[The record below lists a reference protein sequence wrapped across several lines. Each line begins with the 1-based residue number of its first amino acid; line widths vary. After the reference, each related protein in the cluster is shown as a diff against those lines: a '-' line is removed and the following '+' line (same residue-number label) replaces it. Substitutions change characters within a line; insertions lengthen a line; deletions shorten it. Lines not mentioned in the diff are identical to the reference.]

1 MKAFDIV
8 VNPVGSKFAKA
19 LQQAL
24 QAKVKTIIY
33 RRLTPKQVPAR
44 RTIISRKGN
53 ILRRGTEAYTREHFQ
68 VTINPLNKVDQFNAF
83 SANNIACPK
92 YTTRADSV
100 GELGK
105 RVFARTLINSTNGR
119 GIVEFEPG
127 TRDTPQ
133 APLYTEYIPK
143 KAEYRFHVIGERIID
158 VQEKRK
164 KREFDA
170 DDRNTRVR
178 NVNNGYVYCRD
189 GVNPPDGAA
198 DLAINAVKAVGY
210 QYGAVDLIY
219 NEKRNQCYVLEVNS
233 RPGLMGTTL
242 DRYAD
247 ALIDMYNLERK

>member
-1 MKAFDIV
+1 MKSFDIV

-24 QAKVKTIIY
+24 QAKVKTTIY
-33 RRLTPKQVPAR
+33 RRLTPKQVPAK

-53 ILRRGTEAYTREHFQ
+53 ILRRGTEAYTRDHFQ
-68 VTINPLNKVDQFNAF
+68 VTINPLNKVEQFERFQRYHVSCPAF
-83 SANNIACPK
+83 
-92 YTTRADSV
+92 TTDPGAISTLDS
-100 GELGK
+100 K
-105 RVFARTLINSTNGR
+105 TVFARTLINSTNGR
-119 GIVEFEPG
+119 GIVEFNVEDVVPI
-127 TRDTPQ
+127 
-133 APLYTEYIPK
+133 APLYTAYVPK
-143 KAEYRFHVIGERIID
+143 KAEYRFHVIGDKVID

-170 DDRNTRVR
+170 DERNTRVR

-247 ALIDMYNLERK
+247 ALIDMYKLERN